1 MALKKVAGIVGTIGL
16 TTILNNPDLVR
27 IINSQ
32 KIIQPNIVEQ
42 DLVQEKI
49 IPPYVI
55 EEDIKEKLSE
65 KKKHFYDVKQAF
77 NDSELVFKGKCIDV
91 TMAYCGAVGDV
102 CASYVFETD
111 IFYKLHGTEDLRRL
125 KDKISLFS
133 DVRSL
138 DDSVSRLD
146 RAVMQNGVN
155 GGIYEPSAT
164 GIMPGDI
171 LIILADLNNG
181 EYFAKY
187 FLNNTKKNDRLLEE
201 ILESRQK
208 K

>member
-1 MALKKVAGIVGTIGL
+1 MALKKAASIVGTIGL

-32 KIIQPNIVEQ
+32 KIMQPNIVEQ

-65 KKKHFYDVKQAF
+65 KKKHFYEVKQAF
-77 NDSELVFKGKCIDV
+77 NDSDLVFKGKCTGVKI
-91 TMAYCGAVGDV
+91 AYCGAVGDV
-102 CASYVFETD
+102 CANYEFETEV
-111 IFYKLHGTEDLRRL
+111 FYKLHGTKDLRRL

-146 RAVMQNGVN
+146 RAVMQNGAN

-164 GIMPGDI
+164 GIMPGDT
-171 LIILADLNNG
+171 LFILASLNNG
-181 EYFAKY
+181 EYFAKHI
-187 FLNNTKKNDRLLEE
+187 LHNTKKNGKLLDD
-201 ILESRQK
+201 ILGSQAK